1 MALKAGDTKTK
12 KLAREQKAYDKV
24 CANALNHARQA
35 MYEAATLKS
44 DTLPATITRYVACRL
59 RMPWH
64 LATLSK

>member
-1 MALKAGDTKTK
+1 MALRAGDTKAK
-12 KLAREQKAYDKV
+12 KQAREQRAYEKV
-24 CANALNHARQA
+24 CTNAFNHARQA

-64 LATLSK
+64 LATLGK